1 MPLLRNPFVW
11 AFVVACATLTLM
23 RPLLRREPAPPPVV
37 GRLPSFS
44 LVAAS
49 GEPFGSD
56 DLQGQV
62 WVASFFFTRC
72 PSICPTVMQAMA
84 SLQARYLE
92 SGIEGIRLVSI
103 SVDPANDTPERL
115 RAAAS
120 RYGADPARWM
130 LLTGDAARVHDL
142 CERGFK
148 LAVNEPAVG
157 PSGELDV
164 AHSGKLV
171 LVDPE
176 GSIRGYYESD
186 EMGVDEVFW
195 RSQHV
200 LKEARSSGA
209 RAG

>member
-23 RPLLRREPAPPPVV
+23 RPLLRREPSPPPVV
-37 GRLPSFS
+37 GHLPPFS

-56 DLQGQV
+56 DLRGQV

-72 PSICPTVMQAMA
+72 PSICPEVMQAMA

-115 RAAAS
+115 RVAAS

-130 LLTGDAARVHDL
+130 LLTGDSTRIHDL
-142 CERGFK
+142 CERGFR
-148 LAVNEPAVG
+148 LAAG
-157 PSGELDV
+157 PSGDLDV

-171 LVDPE
+171 LVDPA

-186 EMGVDEVFW
+186 PMGVDEVFW

-200 LKEARSSGA
+200 LKEAR
-209 RAG
+209 